1 MTMKKRF
8 LGLALAAMVAVPATT
23 AYASNRVTIQGQEGR
38 PLTQEVTVNGT
49 VNTNTGLAP
58 EGKIEVELPTTLSF
72 TVDKNGSVQG
82 ANYEVTNKVTV
93 NGTVNTNTGL
103 APEGKIEVE
112 LPTTLSFTVDKNG
125 SVQGANYEVTNNSS
139 KSVIVSVKQFVDT
152 TPTDGH
158 GITVKKGNEL
168 QPDTDTRDK
177 VSLALV
183 GAPVPGNASTTSV
196 DLMSI
201 KSSGDDILGVESNS
215 TSIMNL
221 IGTAGRAA
229 NGTVDTNGVS
239 DTFKLVFNV
248 RADS

>member
-82 ANYEVTNKVTV
+82 ANYEVTN
-93 NGTVNTNTGL
+93 
-103 APEGKIEVE
+103 
-112 LPTTLSFTVDKNG
+112 
-125 SVQGANYEVTNNSS
+125 NSS
-139 KSVIVSVKQFVDT
+139 KSVIVSVKSFVDT
-152 TPTDGH
+152 TPTDGQ
-158 GITVKKGNEL
+158 GITVKKSSEL
-168 QPDTDTRDK
+168 QADNDSRDK

-183 GAPVPGNASTTSV
+183 GAPVPGNTNQTSV
-196 DLMSI
+196 DLKALSP
-201 KSSGDDILGVESNS
+201 SGDDILGVESNS

-221 IGTAGRAA
+221 IGTAGTQA

-248 RADS
+248 RASS

>member
-38 PLTQEVTVNGT
+38 PLTQE
-49 VNTNTGLAP
+49 
-58 EGKIEVELPTTLSF
+58 
-72 TVDKNGSVQG
+72 
-82 ANYEVTNKVTV
+82 VTV